1 MHLQKAYNF
10 QILSKVLGFVNEFLL
25 FEVLEI
31 YDSQNAYFFVAG
43 DKKESPM
50 KQQRWKWT
58 SANMWMSSSSNAF
71 PRLLF

>member
-50 KQQRWKWT
+50 KQQR
-58 SANMWMSSSSNAF
+58 
-71 PRLLF
+71 